1 MERRKFL
8 KNSALASTALMV
20 PSFLKGYVNNNGS
33 RSRSGKIL
41 VVVQLSG
48 GNDGLN
54 TVIPYGNDVYYKSR
68 PTLAIPKQ
76 KVIKLNDELGWNPNL
91 AALRS
96 VYDQG
101 QMSILNSV
109 GYPNPDRSHFRSMD
123 IWHTA
128 SDSSEF
134 LSSGW
139 IGRYLDNHC
148 NGCDIP
154 HYALEMD
161 DTLTLALKGIQKSG
175 FALGN
180 IDRLKKT
187 NDNKFLKAIAQKPH
201 EEGDNI
207 AYLYKTMIDTQS
219 SANYL
224 HKKSK
229 VHKSKVNYPKNRFA
243 KDLKQVSELITADT
257 DTRIYYVTLSGFD
270 THASQLNKQ
279 GNLLKQYAEAM
290 AAFIKDLKQNN
301 LLDDTLIM
309 TFSEFGRR
317 VKQNGS
323 RGTDHGT
330 ANNVFLMGGNLR
342 KKGFYNEAPDLVNLD
357 KGDLK
362 FQIDFRDIYANI
374 LEDWLGTKTSGIL
387 NTSGKVKVI

>member
-201 EEGDNI
+201 EEEDNI

>member
-1 MERRKFL
+1 M
-8 KNSALASTALMV
+8 
-20 PSFLKGYVNNNGS
+20 
-33 RSRSGKIL
+33 

-175 FALGN
+175 FAVGN

-201 EEGDNI
+201 CL
-207 AYLYKTMIDTQS
+207 LYTSPSPRDATLSRMPS
-219 SANYL
+219 SA
-224 HKKSK
+224 
-229 VHKSKVNYPKNRFA
+229 
-243 KDLKQVSELITADT
+243 
-257 DTRIYYVTLSGFD
+257 
-270 THASQLNKQ
+270 
-279 GNLLKQYAEAM
+279 
-290 AAFIKDLKQNN
+290 
-301 LLDDTLIM
+301 
-309 TFSEFGRR
+309 
-317 VKQNGS
+317 
-323 RGTDHGT
+323 
-330 ANNVFLMGGNLR
+330 
-342 KKGFYNEAPDLVNLD
+342 
-357 KGDLK
+357 
-362 FQIDFRDIYANI
+362 
-374 LEDWLGTKTSGIL
+374 
-387 NTSGKVKVI
+387 